1 MTLQESV
8 LRAKLAAAKNDLR
21 LRRKA
26 YNSAQRQL
34 QKTLTNI
41 VFLENRLEQLHL
53 ANAKRSSA

>member
-34 QKTLTNI
+34 QKTLTTI

-53 ANAKRSSA
+53 ANAERSSA